1 MFTLFKWALYVA
13 LLYVVTMSVYAWFLY
28 DALN

>member
-13 LLYVVTMSVYAWFLY
+13 LLYVITMSVYAWLLY

>member
-1 MFTLFKWALYVA
+1 MFTLLKWVLYVG